1 MFLIDSGPSQ
11 SASVKKSVGR
21 GSVSCGCDCLGL
33 CIWRPLRTLGS
44 DCTIVTCTGGGLTK
58 ELMPN
63 EPRLLDLLAAARD
76 RNGRLMRT
84 IAKCS
89 RQHKCG
95 TLGAVGH
102 CEVFEPVLV
111 HRAKMDEKDIVDKM
125 GVYDIV
131 PRSDAAAKGC
141 RVIRTRWGMANKG
154 SDEKPQFR
162 TRWVSWFG
170 RS

>member
-1 MFLIDSGPSQ
+1 MF
-11 SASVKKSVGR
+11 
-21 GSVSCGCDCLGL
+21 
-33 CIWRPLRTLGS
+33 T
-44 DCTIVTCTGGGLTK
+44 
-58 ELMPN
+58 
-63 EPRLLDLLAAARD
+63 
-76 RNGRLMRT
+76 
-84 IAKCS
+84 
-89 RQHKCG
+89 QHKCG

-154 SDEKPQFR
+154 SDEKPQLR
-162 TRWVSWFG
+162 ARWVSWLG